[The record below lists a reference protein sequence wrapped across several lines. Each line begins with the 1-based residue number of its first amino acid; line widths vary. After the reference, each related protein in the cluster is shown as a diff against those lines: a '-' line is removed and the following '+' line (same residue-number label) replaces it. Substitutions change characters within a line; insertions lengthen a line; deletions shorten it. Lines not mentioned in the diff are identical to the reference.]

1 MSESKEYVSR
11 NFESG
16 SIHISEEVVASIVT
30 MAAQEV
36 EGVYGLSTNIANKKN
51 SSKSVRLTISA
62 EDEISV
68 DCYII
73 VLYGYSVVEVAK
85 AVQEAV
91 TARVES
97 TTACKVSSVNVCISG
112 ISLPRGEKK

>member
-11 NFESG
+11 NFENG
-16 SIHISEEVVASIVT
+16 SIHISEEVVSSIVT

-51 SSKSVRLTISA
+51 SSKSVRLSISA

-91 TARVES
+91 SA
-97 TTACKVSSVNVCISG
+97 ALVSATGVSVSAVNVNVCG
-112 ISLPRGEKK
+112 IVRQ